1 MWRENKLRTFVLH
14 SKTLFLVRFFLGVI
28 FLVSSFGKILDPK
41 SFAENLVAYQLIPSP
56 QFVKVLAV
64 TLPWVEWFCGIFL
77 ILGVF
82 VRSVAILSS
91 GLFLSFIGA
100 MIFVLSRGLQIQCGC
115 FGAPG
120 EMVGLFSL
128 LRDFFFLAL
137 SSFLM
142 FSSPDAYSLQHV
154 LVRRRGSE
162 SKGDN

>member
-1 MWRENKLRTFVLH
+1 MLPENRLRFILIH
-14 SKTLFLVRFFLGVI
+14 PKMLFLVRFFLGVV

-41 SFAENLVAYQLIPSP
+41 SFAENLVAYQLIPSA
-56 QFVKVLAV
+56 QSVKYFAV

-91 GLFLSFIGA
+91 GLFVSFIGA
-100 MIFVLSRGLQIQCGC
+100 MIFALSRGLQIQCGC
-115 FGAPG
+115 FGAAG

-128 LRDFFFLAL
+128 FRDSFFLAL

-142 FSSPDAYSLQHV
+142 ISNPDAYSLQQV
-154 LVRRRGSE
+154 LVRRRRPE
-162 SKGDN
+162 TKGDN